1 MVFLVVESVGIG
13 IGVGIDIYRG
23 VYCLLVK
30 NIKFIS

>member
-23 VYCLLVK
+23 VYCLLGK
-30 NIKFIS
+30 NIEFIS